1 MNKRLKEIL
10 ERKQEIRTQIEDGGE
25 IDFEELNTEIDDL
38 DKEARSLEARAAV
51 ASKLNDDDKGIEA
64 RILGGSYDLEN
75 RQTKKDNVLELRWS
89 EAVDTTEYRDAWAKE
104 MMGQNLSQEE
114 RSLMDKVNTEYRDFT
129 HTTQN
134 SEILIPKTISDGIW
148 TQAEEVSAL
157 WSAVNKLRVRGDLTI
172 ITGSAGEKAR
182 FYDEATVVETDELKF
197 ASLDLKGHELA
208 KAIQVSWKLKKM
220 SVQDFIAYI
229 MREIGTKMGEA
240 LSYAVYQGL
249 GSNNLTEGQKPEPL
263 GIKTALMAEADTPR
277 VIAAASPGELSYTD
291 LTKLRAAVKSVYA
304 SGSTIYANNLTI
316 WNVLANLVDGVGRPL
331 FMADAI
337 NGGVG
342 RILGVSVVADVAIPE
357 GEILVGNLQQGYT
370 ANINED
376 ITMYTEDHVRER
388 LTDYMGYAIVD
399 GAPKDTEAF
408 AILDVGS
415 LPEA

>member
-10 ERKQEIRTQIEDGGE
+10 ERKQEIRTQIESGGE
-25 IDFEELNTEIDDL
+25 IDFEALNTEIDDL

-64 RILGGSYDLEN
+64 RILGGSDDLEN

-249 GSNNLTEGQKPEPL
+249 GSTGGHKHEPL

>member
-10 ERKQEIRTQIEDGGE
+10 ERKQEIRSQVEAGGD
-25 IDFEELNTEIDDL
+25 IDFEKLNTEIDEL
-38 DKEARSLEARAAV
+38 DKEERGLEARAAV
-51 ASKLNDDDKGIEA
+51 ASKLNDGKDIEA
-64 RILGGSYDLEN
+64 RILGGSGDLEN
-75 RQTKKDNVLELRWS
+75 RQTKENNVLELRWS

-249 GSNNLTEGQKPEPL
+249 GSNNLTDGQKPEPL

>member
-10 ERKQEIRTQIEDGGE
+10 GRKQEIRTQIEAGGE
-25 IDFEELNTEIDDL
+25 IDFEALNTEIDDL
-38 DKEARSLEARAAV
+38 DKEARSLKARAAV

-64 RILGGSYDLEN
+64 RILGGSDDLEN

-249 GSNNLTEGQKPEPL
+249 GSNNLTEGKKPEPL

-277 VIAAASPGELSYTD
+277 VITAASPGELSYTD

-408 AILDVGS
+408 AILNVGA